1 MSRSRQDVHVQIHR
15 LVIDAEALGTL
26 PRELLREQI
35 SAAIAQRLGGTATRD
50 RLTPLASRIGE
61 VVAPTVTQT
70 IGGRHG

>member
-1 MSRSRQDVHVQIHR
+1 MSQSHEDVHVQIRR
-15 LVIDAEALGTL
+15 LVIASEVLGTL
-26 PRELLREQI
+26 PRELLREQL

-70 IGGRHG
+70 IRGRHG